1 MKIAT
6 IGYLHGS
13 GGAERQIILLSNELA
28 QKGHEVHLVILNEN
42 KAPYLFVK
50 ALLGSEKSIRLIETG
65 CHYKLQSSRSV
76 FFFVDRQGKQWK
88 NPLFRKR
95 GSV

>member
-28 QKGHEVHLVILNEN
+28 QKGHEVHLL
-42 KAPYLFVK
+42 
-50 ALLGSEKSIRLIETG
+50 SLI
-65 CHYKLQSSRSV
+65 HI
-76 FFFVDRQGKQWK
+76 
-88 NPLFRKR
+88 
-95 GSV
+95 